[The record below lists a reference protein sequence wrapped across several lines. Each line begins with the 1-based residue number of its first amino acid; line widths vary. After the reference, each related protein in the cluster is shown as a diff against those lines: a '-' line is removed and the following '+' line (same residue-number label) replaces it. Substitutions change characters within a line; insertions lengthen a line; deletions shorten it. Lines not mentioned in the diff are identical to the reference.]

1 MAFWGTELK
10 PSKPFVHSCENARGR
25 LRISQATL
33 GIGCATGK
41 SIVQCILGNRSPVFL
56 CALLPNQTES
66 CHLDLEFEE
75 ADDVIFSV
83 IGPRSVYLTGYYIC
97 KSQQPNPH
105 SDTESYGV
113 DIENSQTEESNYCG
127 DDDKYEDSFIDDGDE
142 LQVRSPSPVS
152 GSKVVDETM
161 PEENNVK
168 NRKGRGRRL
177 RKKFQVVES
186 DDDDANTRETGD
198 EDGYLLSVFKSKK
211 IEETYSADA
220 GENNAPA
227 TVETGEKLENDG
239 VHSIKSK
246 EKVDLVDING
256 KQEREKLRKKRKER
270 SDEENNFD
278 IQIDRVHK
286 VKASTNMES
295 GDGYLSPPPESGSK
309 NRKRSKKRKK
319 EEGTLTCNVGNDY
332 KSEQDLP
339 HTDSKSK
346 DVPAE
351 NGDQGQQID
360 NNIGIK
366 SELLANASQPEKK
379 VKKKKN
385 KKTQDG
391 VLGSSLPNTT
401 TDNQENMFVEFENQ
415 TTKEKPIRKRT
426 LSNGLVIE
434 EVAEGP
440 PDGKVATPGKKVKVY
455 YTAMLKEN
463 GHVVDTNVGKTACKF
478 RLGDEGNMDGWNLG
492 IDGMRV
498 GDKRRL
504 IIPPSMGFRKHG
516 AAENVP
522 PDSWLVYDVELVSVR
537 K

>member
-1 MAFWGTELK
+1 MAFWGTEVK
-10 PSKPFVHSCENARGR
+10 PSKPFVHSCEKARGR
-25 LRISQATL
+25 LRISRATL
-33 GIGCATGK
+33 GVGSATGK

-83 IGPRSVYLTGYYIC
+83 IGPRSVYLTGYYIW
-97 KSQQPNPH
+97 
-105 SDTESYGV
+105 ESYGV
-113 DIENSQTEESNYCG
+113 DIENSHTEESNYCG
-127 DDDKYEDSFIDDGDE
+127 DDDKYEDSFIDDDDE

-161 PEENNVK
+161 PEDNNVK

-211 IEETYSADA
+211 IEETYSAGA

-227 TVETGEKLENDG
+227 TVEMGEKLESDG
-239 VHSIKSK
+239 VQSIKSK
-246 EKVDLVDING
+246 EKVDLVDINR

-270 SDEENNFD
+270 SDEENLFD

-295 GDGYLSPPPESGSK
+295 GDGYLSPPLESGSE

-319 EEGTLTCNVGNDY
+319 EEGTLTRNVDNDH
-332 KSEQDLP
+332 KFEQDLP
-339 HTDSKSK
+339 HTDSKRK

-360 NNIGIK
+360 KIDTNGGNISIK

-385 KKTQDG
+385 KKTQGEG
-391 VLGSSLPNTT
+391 VLSSGLPNTTTTT
-401 TDNQENMFVEFENQ
+401 TDNQENMFVKFENQ

-440 PDGKVATPGKKVKVY
+440 PDGKVATLGKKVKVY

-478 RLGDEGNMDGWNLG
+478 RLGVMKEPWMAG
-492 IDGMRV
+492 ILALMVCMLVTREDS
-498 GDKRRL
+498 L
-504 IIPPSMGFRKHG
+504 SHHPWGFSKAWSGR
-516 AAENVP
+516 EC
-522 PDSWLVYDVELVSVR
+522 STELVACI
-537 K
+537 